1 MKTFFSEFLRRGVVS
16 CGLGP
21 IVLALLYLILQRSDN
36 LDTLTVTQVC
46 NGIFSLTILA
56 FVAGGMNAIYQV
68 EQIPLMTA
76 ILIHGSVLYIG
87 YLATYLVNNWLKW
100 DKFPILVFSG
110 IFVIGYFAIWI
121 VIYLMVRKNTKSVNE
136 KLRSKQN
143 HTGL

>member
-1 MKTFFSEFLRRGVVS
+1 MKTFFSEFLRRGAVS

-87 YLATYLVNNWLKW
+87 YLATYLVNKWLKW